1 MGTVC
6 GTQSDKMKATKY
18 RRNKNKN
25 KITKKM
31 EDGERLKAFSQK
43 KTNQSE
49 FDFENI
55 IKENN

>member
-6 GTQSDKMKATKY
+6 VTQSDRIKTTKY
-18 RRNKNKN
+18 RKNKNKN

-31 EDGERLKAFSQK
+31 EHGERLKAFSQK